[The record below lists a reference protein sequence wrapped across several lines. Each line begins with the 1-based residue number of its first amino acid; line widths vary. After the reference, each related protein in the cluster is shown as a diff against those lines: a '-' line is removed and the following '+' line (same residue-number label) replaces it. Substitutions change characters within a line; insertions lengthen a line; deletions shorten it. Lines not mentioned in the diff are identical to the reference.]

1 MANLLQVL
9 RLMKPFW
16 RRTLL
21 ALLLSA
27 LTTGSSIALMMTSA
41 WLISTAALQLGITS
55 LGVAPTAVRLFGLS
69 RALFRYLERL
79 VSHDVTFRLLARL
92 RVWFYERIEP
102 LSLVQLQAFRSGDLM
117 ARVVSDID
125 ELQNFYLR
133 LVSPPLVAIIVTGGM
148 GLTFSFIDGRAALVG
163 VAFML
168 LTGLLLPLL
177 TWGMGVRVGP
187 QLIAERTQLNSHLVD
202 AIQGIADSLAFGYA
216 AHMRTALTGM
226 AAHLAGWERQ
236 MGRLDGLQTG
246 LSMLLVNLAA
256 VAVLWVAIGRVE
268 GVMLAVLVLGTI
280 AAFEAITP
288 LALAGQHLG
297 QELTAAGRVF
307 EVINSTPTVP
317 EPLQPVTCPTAAPNV
332 ELAGLMFRYAA
343 GDRPVYTDFSL
354 NVPYGAKVLLTG
366 ASGAGKSSLI
376 NILLRL
382 ADYEAGQ
389 ITLGGVDLRAL
400 AQEEVRQV
408 FGVMTQRTHLFN
420 TTIRENIRIG
430 RKAADDEAV
439 AAAAQAA
446 HIHDFILTLPNGYD
460 TWVGEGGALL
470 SGGERQRLALARMVL
485 KDAPIW
491 LLDEITA
498 NLDSITAANV
508 LRTVLAAGADRT
520 LILMTHRPERLSRY
534 RFDQRV
540 RLVAGRPQTDDTPEF
555 TA

>member
-1 MANLLQVL
+1 MANLLQIL
-9 RLMKPFW
+9 GLLKPFW

-27 LTTGSSIALMMTSA
+27 LTISGGIALMMTSA
-41 WLISTAALQLGITS
+41 WLISTAALQLGITA

-69 RALFRYLERL
+69 RAVFRYLERL

-133 LVSPPLVAIIVTGGM
+133 LVSPPLVAIIVTIGL
-148 GLTFSFIDGRAALVG
+148 GLTFSFFDGRAALVL

-177 TWGMGVRVGP
+177 TWWIGVRVGP
-187 QLIAERTQLNSHLVD
+187 QLIAGRTQLNSHLVD
-202 AIQGIADSLAFGYA
+202 AIQGMSDSLAFGYA
-216 AHMRTALTGM
+216 AHLRVVLTGM
-226 AAHLAGWERQ
+226 TAHLARWERQ
-236 MGRLDGLQTG
+236 MSRLDGLQTG
-246 LSMLLVNLAA
+246 LSVLLVNLAA
-256 VAVLWVAIGRVE
+256 AAVLWVAIGRVD
-268 GVMLAVLVLGTI
+268 GVMLAALVLGAV

-307 EVINSTPTVP
+307 EVINTTPTVL
-317 EPLQPVTCPTAAPNV
+317 EPLRPATCPTTAPNL
-332 ELAGLMFRYAA
+332 ELVGLTFRYAA
-343 GDRPVYTDFSL
+343 NERPVYSDFSL
-354 NVPYGAKVLLTG
+354 DVPYGAKVLLTG
-366 ASGAGKSSLI
+366 ESGAGKSSLI

-382 ADYEAGQ
+382 AEYEAGQ
-389 ITLGGVDLRAL
+389 ITVGGTDLRSL
-400 AQEEVRQV
+400 AHEEVRQV

-420 TTIRENIRIG
+420 TTLRENIRLG

-439 AAAAQAA
+439 AAAAKAA
-446 HIHDFILTLPNGYD
+446 HIHDFILTLPAGYD
-460 TWVGEGGALL
+460 TVVGESGALL
-470 SGGERQRLALARMVL
+470 SGGERQRLALARILL

-498 NLDSITAANV
+498 NLDPLTAAHV
-508 LRTVLAAGADRT
+508 LQAVLTAGANRT
-520 LILMTHRPERLSRY
+520 LILITHRTDLLSRY
-534 RFDQRV
+534 RFDRQV
-540 RLVAGRPQTDDTPEF
+540 RLGFASPPEPK
-555 TA
+555 